1 MATYSV
7 LSEDE
12 KNSIRQS
19 AVRSLEYQ
27 MYALELE
34 KIAENAKTAPDTDR
48 LAVLNSAIAEKE
60 TQIAAL

>member
-19 AVRSLEYQ
+19 AVRSLEFQ
-27 MYALELE
+27 MYALELDL
-34 KIAENAKTAPDTDR
+34 IAENAKSEPAADR
-48 LAVLNSAIAEKE
+48 VTFLESAIAEKQ

>member
-19 AVRSLEYQ
+19 AVRSLEFQ
-27 MYALELE
+27 MYALELD
-34 KIAENAKTAPDTDR
+34 KIAENAKSTPDADR
-48 LAVLNSAIAEKE
+48 LTVLNAAIAEKE
-60 TQIAAL
+60 AQIEAL

>member
-60 TQIAAL
+60 TQIEAL

>member
-19 AVRSLEYQ
+19 AVRSLEFQ
-27 MYALELE
+27 MYALELD

-48 LAVLNSAIAEKE
+48 LSVLDSAIAEKE
-60 TQIAAL
+60 AQIEAL

>member
-19 AVRSLEYQ
+19 AVRSLEFQ
-27 MYALELE
+27 MYALELD

-60 TQIAAL
+60 AQIEAL

>member
-19 AVRSLEYQ
+19 AVRSLEFQ
-27 MYALELE
+27 MYALELD

-48 LAVLNSAIAEKE
+48 LALLNSAIAEKE
-60 TQIAAL
+60 AQIEAL

>member
-19 AVRSLEYQ
+19 AVRSLEFQ
-27 MYALELE
+27 MYALELD

-48 LAVLNSAIAEKE
+48 LAILNSAIAEKE
-60 TQIAAL
+60 AQIEAL

>member
-19 AVRSLEYQ
+19 AVRSLEFQ
-27 MYALELE
+27 MYALELD
-34 KIAENAKTAPDTDR
+34 KIAENAKTTPDTDR
-48 LAVLNSAIAEKE
+48 VAALTSAIAEKQ

>member
-19 AVRSLEYQ
+19 AVRSLEFQ

-48 LAVLNSAIAEKE
+48 LAVLNSAIVEKE
-60 TQIAAL
+60 AQIEAL

>member
-19 AVRSLEYQ
+19 AVRSLEFQ
-27 MYALELE
+27 MYALELD
-34 KIAENAKTAPDTDR
+34 KIAENAKTNPDTDR
-48 LAVLNSAIAEKE
+48 LAVLTSAIVEKQ

>member
-19 AVRSLEYQ
+19 AVRSLEFQ
-27 MYALELE
+27 MYALELD

-48 LAVLNSAIAEKE
+48 LAVLTSAIAEKQ

>member
-19 AVRSLEYQ
+19 AVRSLEFQ

>member
-19 AVRSLEYQ
+19 AVRSLEFQ

-60 TQIAAL
+60 AQIEAL

>member
-19 AVRSLEYQ
+19 AVRSLEFQ
-27 MYALELE
+27 MYALELD
-34 KIAENAKTAPDTDR
+34 KIAENAKTAPDADR
-48 LAVLNSAIAEKE
+48 VALLTSAIAEKE
-60 TQIAAL
+60 AQIEAL

>member
-19 AVRSLEYQ
+19 AVRSLEFQ
-27 MYALELE
+27 MYALELD
-34 KIAENAKTAPDTDR
+34 KVAENAKAAPDTDR
-48 LAVLNSAIAEKE
+48 VALLTSAIAEKQ

>member
-19 AVRSLEYQ
+19 AVRSLEFQ
-27 MYALELE
+27 MCALELD

-48 LAVLNSAIAEKE
+48 VALLTSAIAEKQ

>member
-19 AVRSLEYQ
+19 AVRSLEFQ

-60 TQIAAL
+60 TQIEAL

>member
-1 MATYSV
+1 MVTYSV

-19 AVRSLEYQ
+19 AVRSLEFQ
-27 MYALELE
+27 MYALELDLT
-34 KIAENAKTAPDTDR
+34 AENAKTDPAEDR
-48 LAVLNSAIAEKE
+48 VAVLEAAIAEKQ

>member
-7 LSEDE
+7 LSDDE

-19 AVRSLEYQ
+19 AVRALEFQ
-27 MYALELE
+27 MYAIELDLT
-34 KIAENAKTAPDTDR
+34 AENAKLNPDEERITA
-48 LAVLNSAIAEKE
+48 LESAIAEKQ

>member
-60 TQIAAL
+60 AQIEAL

>member
-19 AVRSLEYQ
+19 AVRSLEFQ
-27 MYALELE
+27 MYALELD

-48 LAVLNSAIAEKE
+48 LAVLDSAIAEKE
-60 TQIAAL
+60 AQIEAL

>member
-19 AVRSLEYQ
+19 AVRSLEFQ
-27 MYALELE
+27 MYALELD
-34 KIAENAKTAPDTDR
+34 KIAESAKTTPDADR
-48 LAVLNSAIAEKE
+48 LAFLNSAIAEKE
-60 TQIAAL
+60 AQIEAL

>member
-19 AVRSLEYQ
+19 AVRSLEFQ
-27 MYALELE
+27 MYALELD
-34 KIAENAKTAPDTDR
+34 KIAENAKSTPDADR
-48 LAVLNSAIAEKE
+48 LAVLNAAIAEKE
-60 TQIAAL
+60 AQIEAL